1 MMICMGLK
9 LGLSH
14 RYVENRVL
22 RSEYEGMGAEVM
34 GAWKGRMRGLMI
46 RRSTFG
52 YMLLE

>member
-1 MMICMGLK
+1 MSLK

-14 RYVENRVL
+14 KYVENSVL
-22 RSEYEGMGAEVM
+22 GSEYEAMRAEVT